1 MTTKIA
7 TREEEHQL
15 MKEKAEAFLDMAD
28 KLYIDN
34 TTQADE
40 CEVRNKEQ
48 YASMKHYK
56 TYLEEDK
63 ASVYAPYKR
72 ILDKIK
78 TIIGPMEKGTKLV
91 TNKIGAFR
99 KRHNDRIEAEQK
111 KLESKA
117 MKEQKKTGELV
128 IPEQTGEL
136 KVPAANGTTRMRI
149 KSIDFDK
156 IERRYLIPP
165 QTKKTLV
172 DAMTKMVEDKM
183 NAMGLKKIKGVVAE
197 EETTFRRS

>member
-7 TREEEHQL
+7 TREEEHKL
-15 MKEKAEAFLDMAD
+15 MRERAEAFLDMAD

-40 CEVRNKEQ
+40 CEVRNKAQ
-48 YASMKHYK
+48 YVSMKHYQ

-72 ILDKIK
+72 VLDKIK
-78 TIIGPMEKGTKLV
+78 NIIGPMEKGTKLV
-91 TNKIGAFR
+91 TNKVGAFR
-99 KRHNDRIEAEQK
+99 KAYNDRIEAEQK

-136 KVPAANGTTRMRI
+136 KVPAASGSTKWVI
-149 KSIDFDK
+149 ESIDWEKLD
-156 IERRYLIPP
+156 RRYLIPP
-165 QTKKTLV
+165 RYKKTLIE
-172 DAMTKMVEDKM
+172 AMTKMVEDKI
-183 NAMGLKKIKGVVAE
+183 NAMGLTKVKGVTMKQV
-197 EETTFRRS
+197 TSFRRS

>member
-40 CEVRNKEQ
+40 CEVRNKVQ
-48 YASMKHYK
+48 YASMKHYQA
-56 TYLEEDK
+56 YLEEDK

-111 KLESKA
+111 KLESRA
-117 MKEQKKTGELV
+117 MKEQKKTGEL
-128 IPEQTGEL
+128 
-136 KVPAANGTTRMRI
+136 KVPAATGTTRIRI

-156 IERRYLIPP
+156 IERRFLIPP
-165 QTKKTLV
+165 NNKKTLV

>member
-34 TTQADE
+34 ATQADE

-117 MKEQKKTGELV
+117 MKEQKKTGEL
-128 IPEQTGEL
+128 
-136 KVPAANGTTRMRI
+136 KVPAATGTTRMRI